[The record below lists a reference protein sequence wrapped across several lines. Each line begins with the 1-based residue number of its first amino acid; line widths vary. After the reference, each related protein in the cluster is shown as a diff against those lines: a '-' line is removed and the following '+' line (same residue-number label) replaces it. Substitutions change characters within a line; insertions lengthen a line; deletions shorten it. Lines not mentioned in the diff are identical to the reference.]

1 MAVTKRRLT
10 IGVVII
16 VSFVIS
22 QFAMQSTDHGF
33 RRGELFFLTAE
44 LVSEVLLL
52 SVVFD
57 RLLRRSMSHER
68 ALVVCAA
75 GGLVLSVAV
84 GALAFHLSERVPSL
98 VDSLKLGGRHPS
110 QLGAV
115 VRYALRFQFNFALWA
130 LVFLYPRLIAESER
144 RKAELTE
151 LRRSAELSRLRS
163 SLEPHFLLNTLNA
176 IAGLV
181 TKDAEEARRL
191 LATLGELLDEA
202 FSDGEEWQTL
212 DHEIR
217 WLQRYAEILEARHRG
232 SLTFRWHIDD
242 ATRAARLPR
251 LLLQPLVENAVMHGA
266 LCRPRGGHVLV
277 RSFRADDHRG
287 PRVVCTVEDD
297 GPGMARETRPGAR
310 GIELVRR
317 RLSLNLP
324 SSQLNLDSSSDG
336 TRATIEIP
344 L

>member
-10 IGVVII
+10 IGIVIV

-33 RRGELFFLTAE
+33 RGGELLFLTFE
-44 LVSEVLLL
+44 LVGEVLIL
-52 SVVFD
+52 SSLFD
-57 RLLRRSMSHER
+57 VLLRRSLSHER

-75 GGLVLSVAV
+75 GGLALSAAA
-84 GALAFHLSERVPSL
+84 GALAFRIAEHVPSL
-98 VDSLKLGGRHPS
+98 LHSLKLGGRPS
-110 QLGAV
+110 QFGAA
-115 VRYALRFQFNFALWA
+115 VRYALRFQFNYALWA

-144 RKAELTE
+144 RKAELAE
-151 LRRSAELSRLRS
+151 LRRSAELSRLRA

-191 LATLGELLDEA
+191 LASLGELLDET

-217 WLQRYAEILEARHRG
+217 WLKRYAEILEARHRG
-232 SLTFRWHIDD
+232 SLTFHWHIDD
-242 ATRAARLPR
+242 ATRTARLPR
-251 LLLQPLVENAVMHGA
+251 LLLQPLVENAVKHGA
-266 LCRPRGGHVLV
+266 LCRARGGSVLV
-277 RSFRADDHRG
+277 RSFRADDDRG

-297 GPGMARETRPGAR
+297 GPGMSRETRQGAR
-310 GIELVRR
+310 GIEIVRR
-317 RLSLNLP
+317 RLRLNLP
-324 SSQLNLDSSSDG
+324 SSQLRLDSSSDG